1 MSKYLIQWS
10 NVPHHHSFILAN
22 GYPKG
27 KRKWW
32 ALPAYPSKIVA
43 AKQQCLHNK
52 AENTTPAKNTDRQ
65 KMKAAWRSQKK
76 ATQTPACPPPSP
88 PPPQGQDLFW
98 WVLENTQSEWKDPVY
113 VIWLSWTSVLNISLS
128 AKNEK
133 AVKEHAGSLLSFS
146 QYHKSRKYWT
156 LLLLRVSCTVPSE
169 RHSSLM
175 ASFLECVQ
183 GIETEFLAT
192 IWFSTSWNPLHGLP
206 SFQWSPKCTP
216 KCHQNV
222 TKMYT
227 KESITRSFQFINDHQ
242 NVHQNEHQNVHQEHK
257 FS

>member
-1 MSKYLIQWS
+1 LWLQSS
-10 NVPHHHSFILAN
+10 SAFITKQKIRHLQKTQIVRRWRQPE
-22 GYPKG
+22 GVRRRRRRLLPVL
-27 KRKWW
+27 
-32 ALPAYPSKIVA
+32 LPA
-43 AKQQCLHNK
+43 H
-52 AENTTPAKNTDRQ
+52 
-65 KMKAAWRSQKK
+65 
-76 ATQTPACPPPSP
+76 
-88 PPPQGQDLFW
+88 PPQGQDLFW